1 MLDSMTKTIM
11 ILVIAAAFVAGSL
24 VTGTAAFAAPG
35 EQGKPFEFLQAQ
47 IDDIISGATAVGAVA
62 WTSITG
68 IPADIADGDDDTQLS
83 EAQVETFIT
92 NGAIDL
98 DAGTTLGGASI
109 STGAHT
115 VDTNTNAGTLC
126 TAGQYLDGDDTCK
139 AIPPS
144 GTVISVATGTGLTG
158 GPITTSGTIS
168 VDLNQIQSRVT
179 GTCPSGSS
187 IRAISPSGTVTCEL
201 DNGSFLGVS
210 RQVATGTIPAFGSV
224 TLSINC
230 PSDRVVVGGG
240 YLAIQPTS
248 FVVSNHPAT
257 ITSWRIQAT
266 NPTFVADPFTAFAMC
281 LDNTP

>member
-11 ILVIAAAFVAGSL
+11 ILVIAAALVAGSL

-47 IDDIISGATAVGAVA
+47 IDDIISGATG
-62 WTSITG
+62 
-68 IPADIADGDDDTQLS
+68 
-83 EAQVETFIT
+83 
-92 NGAIDL
+92 
-98 DAGTTLGGASI
+98 
-109 STGAHT
+109 
-115 VDTNTNAGTLC
+115 
-126 TAGQYLDGDDTCK
+126 
-139 AIPPS
+139 
-144 GTVISVATGTGLTG
+144 GTVTSVATGTGLTG

-210 RQVATGTIPAFGSV
+210 RQVATGTVPALGSV

-240 YLAIQPTS
+240 YLAIQS
-248 FVVSNHPAT
+248 LVVSNHPDT
-257 ITSWRIQAT
+257 ITSWRIQAI
-266 NPTFVADPFTAFAMC
+266 NPTTVADPFTAYAMC